1 MIKENP
7 KVSTADMAKE
17 LKIGIAT
24 VKRKIK
30 KMSNVSYVGSGY
42 SGHWEINE
50 QKVHYIIQAMKR
62 EKIAAAEETIHAAR
76 WYLKNNF

>member
-24 VKRKIK
+24 VNRKIK

-42 SGHWEINE
+42 SGLWEINE
-50 QKVHYIIQAMKR
+50 
-62 EKIAAAEETIHAAR
+62 
-76 WYLKNNF
+76 

>member
-1 MIKENP
+1 MIKKNP

-50 QKVHYIIQAMKR
+50 QKVYYIIQAMKR
-62 EKIAAAEETIHAAR
+62 EKIVFE
-76 WYLKNNF
+76 LNQFK

>member
-7 KVSTADMAKE
+7 QVSTADMAKE

-30 KMSNVSYVGSGY
+30 KCLMYHMSEVVTVDTGRLTNR
-42 SGHWEINE
+42 
-50 QKVHYIIQAMKR
+50 KCIILFKLWK
-62 EKIAAAEETIHAAR
+62 EKNSFWAKLVQVII
-76 WYLKNNF
+76 F